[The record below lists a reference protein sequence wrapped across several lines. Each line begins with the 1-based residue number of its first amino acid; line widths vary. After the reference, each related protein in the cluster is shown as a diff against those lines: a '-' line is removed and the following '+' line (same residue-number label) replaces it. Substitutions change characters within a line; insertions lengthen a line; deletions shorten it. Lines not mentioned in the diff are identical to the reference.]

1 MVHIFSVSEPYML
14 SCSIAFSHKS
24 KPFLCPLKRMKLL
37 FKMSQDQIVNSCN
50 EALLLD
56 TSVMQI
62 SCRPQHHEVWD
73 KLVEQEQQTRF
84 YIKFYHRSENLCFCN
99 ITFKNSFLQIREE
112 QEGSFTQKCLSVMRF
127 SADRIN
133 TYNYKQYFL
142 SVLVCMMPLQEGY
155 QN

>member
-1 MVHIFSVSEPYML
+1 MKRKLCNEEVVMVHIFSVSEPYML

-84 YIKFYHRSENLCFCN
+84 YIKFYRRWTENPLL
-99 ITFKNSFLQIREE
+99 LQ
-112 QEGSFTQKCLSVMRF
+112 
-127 SADRIN
+127 
-133 TYNYKQYFL
+133 YNFYKFISTDQRRA
-142 SVLVCMMPLQEGY
+142 GR
-155 QN
+155 